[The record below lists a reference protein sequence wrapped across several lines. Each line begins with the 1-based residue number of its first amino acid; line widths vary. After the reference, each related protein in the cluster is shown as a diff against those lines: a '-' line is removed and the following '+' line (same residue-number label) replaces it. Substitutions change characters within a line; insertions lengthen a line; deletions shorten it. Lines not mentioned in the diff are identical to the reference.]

1 MGNAPGFI
9 PKQRRLHIMG
19 SYCVVLNGWLDVI
32 GDFESDS
39 EARRWIKTNLNPGVA
54 TVMFRKEMADS
65 LFRFYPW
72 GNQD

>member
-1 MGNAPGFI
+1 
-9 PKQRRLHIMG
+9 MG

-65 LFRFYPW
+65 SFRFYPW